1 MATSKTWT
9 QTLDLDPGPGPRK
22 TWTLKTLLVKNMG
35 NSWMQKKKI
44 GRPQSVIY
52 YNTKILQEETCK
64 EAISKKNYLVFL
76 GIQKM
81 CLRLRAKVNSE
92 AIKK

>member
-1 MATSKTWT
+1 
-9 QTLDLDPGPGPRK
+9 
-22 TWTLKTLLVKNMG
+22 
-35 NSWMQKKKI
+35 MQKKKI

-81 CLRLRAKVNSE
+81 CLRLRVKMNSE
-92 AIKK
+92 AIKKFRLINLISFKNFSQ